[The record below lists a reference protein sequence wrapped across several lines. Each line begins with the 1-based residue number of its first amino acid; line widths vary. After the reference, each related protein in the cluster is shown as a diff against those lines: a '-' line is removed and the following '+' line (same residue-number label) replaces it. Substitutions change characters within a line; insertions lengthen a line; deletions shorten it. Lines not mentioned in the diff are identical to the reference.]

1 MFFLFFPVRGIYR
14 SLWLCNRGSLFAVW
28 AGIWNFLDREEAKQW
43 LLAIYE
49 VFGSS
54 LFPNV
59 PDGPALHRSRHVSI
73 SK

>member
-14 SLWLCNRGSLFAVW
+14 SLWLCNWGSLFAVW